1 MGTLYPKR
9 EKKKNNDLWWIIII
23 ALVVTISIYIS
34 LGNKAE
40 IDLIVEKQR
49 LTVLFV
55 GFMIT
60 GICGICIF
68 YKNWYRS
75 K

>member
-23 ALVVTISIYIS
+23 SLVVTISIYIS

-55 GFMIT
+55 GLMIT

-68 YKNWYRS
+68 YKNWY
-75 K
+75 KFK

>member
-23 ALVVTISIYIS
+23 SLVVTISIYIS

-40 IDLIVEKQR
+40 VDLIVEKQR

-55 GFMIT
+55 GLMIT

-68 YKNWYRS
+68 YKNWYRF